1 MRGAVRWAVAL
12 AAAAVA
18 AGLVGC
24 GGGEDEAAVSVPEA
38 PGAPLTERV
47 LAADELGI
55 AGFTGAG
62 GDVEA
67 REPADLL
74 AGECAQERA
83 RSLEVLDANGV
94 QAVARRGF
102 TAGEGGGVSIVWQF
116 STPAGAAAWQE
127 EVIRQSEDPV
137 PECQPDDVTRTGF
150 ETTPVRRPSQRH
162 GDAHHPDVL
171 GRGGRGLERPV
182 HRRAL
187 RERRGGRGSSRDGH
201 RADGGRCRHPPVGA
215 AGGVISRRGP
225 GPPRS

>member
-12 AAAAVA
+12 AAAVVA

-150 ETTPVRRPSQRH
+150 ETTPVAGLPNGTAMHITQTSSDGAGEAWNVLFTDGRFANVVGAVGPPGTVTEQMVV
-162 GDAHHPDVL
+162 DAAT
-171 GRGGRGLERPV
+171 RQWE
-182 HRRAL
+182 RRA
-187 RERRGGRGSSRDGH
+187 G
-201 RADGGRCRHPPVGA
+201 
-215 AGGVISRRGP
+215 
-225 GPPRS
+225 